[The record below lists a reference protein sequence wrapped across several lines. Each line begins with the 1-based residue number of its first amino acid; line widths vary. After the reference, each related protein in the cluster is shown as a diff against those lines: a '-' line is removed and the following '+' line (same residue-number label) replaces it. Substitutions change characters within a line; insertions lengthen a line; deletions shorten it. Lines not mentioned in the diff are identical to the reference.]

1 MPYETSDG
9 RGKPA
14 RLAALAVSTLCL
26 VAACGGSTKPTA
38 TPSSPV
44 ATPNSSPATAPP
56 TASAAATPTTTP
68 SGSPG
73 TPDGAVSA
81 TPAGATDVSQFTRV
95 AGSARSCGFKG
106 SADTLTKAK
115 VTNNGW
121 GIATVTARNPQDQGN
136 AQVIFK
142 QGGSGWSVADCGSD
156 FTGDGIPSDVLTALG
171 A

>member
-1 MPYETSDG
+1 MPGRRLRRIDQADRGGEQPGHDAELQPGHRTADRVCCRNTNIDAVWIVGHARRRGLGHPG
-9 RGKPA
+9 RGN
-14 RLAALAVSTLCL
+14 RCQ
-26 VAACGGSTKPTA
+26 
-38 TPSSPV
+38 PV
-44 ATPNSSPATAPP
+44 HQ
-56 TASAAATPTTTP
+56 
-68 SGSPG
+68 G
-73 TPDGAVSA
+73 
-81 TPAGATDVSQFTRV
+81 RR
-95 AGSARSCGFKG
+95 SARSCGFKG

-156 FTGDGIPSDVLTALG
+156 FTGDGIPQDVLTALG